1 MKYLILGAG
10 PAGLVFA
17 AKLLENG
24 IEDFLV
30 IEKEKE
36 PGGLCRS
43 AEVDGS
49 PFDIGGGHFLD
60 VRNSAVTSFLF
71 KYLPEEEWDHYIR
84 DSRIDLKGELIGSPI
99 EANIWMLDT
108 DTQIEYLK
116 SIAEAGCVSGK
127 PVPERFTDWIFWKLG
142 KRIAED
148 YMLPYNRK
156 MFGEDLDLLGT
167 YWLEKLPDVSFEDT
181 LRSCLTH
188 RAYAKQPGHAEFL
201 YPKRYGYGEVWLRIG
216 ESLGNRLITG
226 TAAKEL
232 DIENRTVNGEYSAD
246 CIINTVP
253 WTSFERITGVGED
266 LMKGIS
272 SLRYTS
278 VVTEY
283 VPEDLDTEAQWIY
296 CPDQKLYYHRILI
309 RKNFSPGAKGY
320 WRETNLTRFKDGGR
334 THFVNEYAYPLN
346 TIGKNEM
353 MAELLSGMKEHNII
367 GLGRWGEWQHYNSDV
382 VAEKALALSD
392 GRN

>member
-1 MKYLILGAG
+1 MKYLIIGAG

-24 IEDFLV
+24 IEDFLI
-30 IEKEKE
+30 IEKETE

-49 PFDIGGGHFLD
+49 PFDTGGGHFLD

-84 DSRIDLKGELIGSPI
+84 DSRIDLKGNMIGSPI

-127 PVPERFTDWIFWKLG
+127 PVPEKFTDWIFWKLG

-148 YMLPYNRK
+148 YMLPYNKK

-188 RAYAKQPGHAEFL
+188 KAYAKQPGHAEFL

-216 ESLGNRLITG
+216 ESLGKRLVTG
-226 TAAKEL
+226 VPVKEL

-246 CIINTVP
+246 CIINTAP
-253 WTSFERITGVGED
+253 WTSFEKIEGAGEE
-266 LMKGIS
+266 LINSINELK
-272 SLRYTS
+272 YTS

-283 VPEDLDTEAQWIY
+283 LPDDPDTEAQWIY
-296 CPDQKLYYHRILI
+296 CPDPELYYHRILV

-346 TIGKNEM
+346 TIGKNELM
-353 MAELLSGMKEHNII
+353 EKLLKEMKGHNVH

-382 VAEKALALSD
+382 VAEKSMELEKIL
-392 GRN
+392 R